1 MCHFFTNQY
10 YHYHLLFAIHFF
22 TCIIKFIERWCFILD
37 SLTGARIKAIRIM
50 LGKTQSDLANSIN
63 KQLGSDGTV
72 TRGTVNNW
80 EHGRNLPNKRRL
92 KAIADIANVSVD
104 FLLNGNHMTTYEI
117 KNFYK
122 QISSKSNLTDEE
134 KMIAREISI
143 ESKVV
148 ISNATDQLNKESH
161 KIFKD
166 DFFNNLTPEESA
178 LAYQVAILF
187 NRISHT
193 KVPNKF
199 LEDLTIYL
207 AGITLLISGS
217 SSKAEF
223 SKFQDAFND
232 SINKNFK

>member
-10 YHYHLLFAIHFF
+10 YHDHLLFAIHFF
-22 TCIIKFIERWCFILD
+22 TCIIKFIERWCFILS
-37 SLTGARIKAIRIM
+37 SLTGTRIKTIRIM

-104 FLLNGNHMTTYEI
+104 FLLNGNHMTI
-117 KNFYK
+117 DDVQNFYK
-122 QISSKSNLTDEE
+122 QISSKSNLTSEE
-134 KMIAREISI
+134 KMIARELSI
-143 ESKVV
+143 ENKVV
-148 ISNATDQLNKESH
+148 ISNITNQLNKESH

-178 LAYQVAILF
+178 LANQVVILF
-187 NRISHT
+187 NHVSNNEPP
-193 KVPNKF
+193 KDF
-199 LEDLTIYL
+199 LKDLSAYL
-207 AGITLLISGS
+207 AGITHLIAGN

-223 SKFQDAFND
+223 SESQDAFND

>member
-1 MCHFFTNQY
+1 MG
-10 YHYHLLFAIHFF
+10 
-22 TCIIKFIERWCFILD
+22 
-37 SLTGARIKAIRIM
+37 SLTGARIKTIRIM

-104 FLLNGNHMTTYEI
+104 FLLNGNHMTI
-117 KNFYK
+117 ADVKNFYN
-122 QISSKSNLTDEE
+122 QISSKSNLTSEE
-134 KMIAREISI
+134 KKTARELSI
-143 ESKVV
+143 EGKVV
-148 ISNATDQLNKESH
+148 TDKLDKESH

-166 DFFNNLTPEESA
+166 DFFNNLTPEESI
-178 LAYQVAILF
+178 LANEVAILF
-187 NRISHT
+187 NHISHT

-199 LEDLTIYL
+199 LEDLSIYL
-207 AGITLLISGS
+207 VGITHLISGS
-217 SSKAEF
+217 YSKAKF
-223 SKFQDAFND
+223 SEFQDAFND